1 MAKSQ
6 RGGKV
11 GPKTPRTRRP
21 KKRPATPQSKARRD
35 EVAKRLQLEVLNN
48 IPAVAWTVTPNGQ
61 CDFINRFY
69 LDATGLS
76 LEYCLTPFEQWK
88 KGPNDLPPFLSPVHP
103 DHRERTGGIFWNGI
117 RSGRG
122 WSFEAPFLHAD
133 GVYRWHFDRAVPLR
147 DARGN
152 LTRFVG
158 TCADIEELKVAQ
170 ENLVNSEKR
179 LDAIIDGS
187 PSLIFLKDLEGRYL
201 LVNREFERSFGLH
214 RDKIIGRTDRE
225 LFVSG
230 QAAAFRGDDLRVLE
244 AGVPMRFEETAQTV
258 DGLRHSVV
266 QKFPLLDS
274 AGHFY
279 ATGGVAFDITDRK
292 RAEEDLQESEE
303 RARLIVET
311 ALDAVIT
318 MDNLGTIVGWT
329 AQAERMFGWSRAEAL
344 GQLLSELII
353 PQIHRQAHQAG
364 LKRFLSTGE
373 GPLLNRRIEVAALHR
388 DGHEFPVE
396 LTVSPMKVR
405 RTWAFSAFIRDLTER
420 RRTEEALRETQS
432 ELARVARLTSMGE
445 LTASI
450 AHEINQPL
458 AAIVIDSKTCL
469 NWLSAAQPDHG
480 KAVAAAKRMLN
491 EAIRTSEI
499 IAHIRSLMTKAEP
512 ERVPVD
518 VNGLI
523 RDVLSLIEFRKHQIE
538 LRTELSESL
547 PRVRG
552 DRVQLQQV
560 ILNLALN
567 AVEAM
572 LPVRDRARKLS
583 IGSRIDDSKAV
594 LIRVQDTG
602 VGITSELTERIFAP
616 FFTTKINGTGMGLSI
631 CRSIVEAHE
640 GRLSVMPGSPHGAV
654 FQLHLAPEATQDHA

>member
-1 MAKSQ
+1 MAKSH
-6 RGGKV
+6 RSGKV
-11 GPKTPRTRRP
+11 GRTTPGTDRRKRQSRQSKHTR
-21 KKRPATPQSKARRD
+21 QSKARRD

-76 LEYCLTPFEQWK
+76 QEYCLTPFEQWK

-225 LFVSG
+225 LFASE
-230 QAAAFRGDDLRVLE
+230 QAAAFRDDDLRVLE
-244 AGVPMRFEETAQTV
+244 AGLPMRFEETAQTV

-266 QKFPLLDS
+266 QKFPPLTS

-373 GPLLNRRIEVAALHR
+373 GPLLNRRIEVAALGHR

-396 LTVSPMKVR
+396 LTVAPMKVR
-405 RTWAFSAFIRDLTER
+405 RTWAFPALSSAISPNAGG
-420 RRTEEALRETQS
+420 TEEALRETQS
-432 ELARVARLTSMGE
+432 ELAGVARLTSMGE
-445 LTASI
+445 LAASI
-450 AHEINQPL
+450 AHEISQPL

-469 NWLSAAQPDHG
+469 RWLSAAQPDHG
-480 KAVAAAKRMLN
+480 KAVAAA
-491 EAIRTSEI
+491 
-499 IAHIRSLMTKAEP
+499 
-512 ERVPVD
+512 
-518 VNGLI
+518 
-523 RDVLSLIEFRKHQIE
+523 
-538 LRTELSESL
+538 
-547 PRVRG
+547 
-552 DRVQLQQV
+552 
-560 ILNLALN
+560 
-567 AVEAM
+567 
-572 LPVRDRARKLS
+572 
-583 IGSRIDDSKAV
+583 
-594 LIRVQDTG
+594 
-602 VGITSELTERIFAP
+602 
-616 FFTTKINGTGMGLSI
+616 
-631 CRSIVEAHE
+631 
-640 GRLSVMPGSPHGAV
+640 
-654 FQLHLAPEATQDHA
+654 